1 MSSLVSIDTRL
12 ASKSVMTKNSSK
24 EKNQFVK
31 DNQTN
36 LLLENI
42 VMATKVKR
50 SSVRANQA
58 LIRGCHR
65 IMLTSVKLTK
75 RCDTVMD

>member
-1 MSSLVSIDTRL
+1 MSSLVLIDTRL

-42 VMATKVKR
+42 VIATKVKR

-65 IMLTSVKLTK
+65 IMLTSDKLTK